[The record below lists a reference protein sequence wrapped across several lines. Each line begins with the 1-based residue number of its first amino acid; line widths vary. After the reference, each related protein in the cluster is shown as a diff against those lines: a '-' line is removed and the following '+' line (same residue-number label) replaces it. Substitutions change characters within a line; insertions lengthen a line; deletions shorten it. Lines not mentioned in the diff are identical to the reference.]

1 MPCQAHL
8 LRLRDGRHA
17 LHHIS
22 RHAVTSPSHQLCR
35 YASDAREA
43 ARLKARL
50 AAIKRL
56 DEHIDPNDL
65 SATLEAHREANRAS
79 LIRKTP
85 NGTDSHVKRPDF
97 LENRPPLIRVVQSHR
112 HQQERQK
119 RKEDDKSALAQF
131 SNLVTK
137 VSKTTDDA
145 TSFQLKSL
153 ERAAEVAKREQD
165 QEAKRR
171 HNANYYGRWMN
182 FLNQHEKPLAPI
194 PEYSLEDRA
203 AFFSVMRRCFAIL
216 GAKQRDA
223 KTQGPIETL
232 APRYYMLHDG
242 FPRPLNSGLKSYPR
256 SEPWCRRP
264 RGKGTKYTAEK
275 WLDTEILAFAE
286 WMEAT
291 PSEKAARATLSD
303 TLIDLIQQVNPVLQ
317 AETFGSQST
326 GLTMPNSDI
335 DIRVTDSTLENNPYT
350 GKPDDKAAKAAWAA
364 KHSAI
369 RKTGMIAHLRTIQS
383 SLAKHEDFD
392 KVEIN
397 ESAFYPLIRAVH
409 IHTGLKIQI
418 VSTKDTSASREAI
431 KKYLAEY
438 PTLKPLFLVLKAAL
452 HLRNLSDPWF
462 GGFGSYTLFMM
473 CVAAL
478 KHLDTQQ
485 REFKKRSLS
494 LDFLHT
500 LHFWSEF
507 DTTRIALSVEPFLM
521 FQKKTIPDARAI
533 EERKKDPVCVFH
545 LLCFPLTTT
554 TDKLQQSL
562 WARHRIAQPLAY
574 KPYMLHL
581 QDPADPYNDLGRSAL
596 AIKDLQATF
605 SKLYQDLTWEMQDPA
620 RMKDPSALLKSVVGK
635 SERYFDEM
643 RIPVDLWGSQFI
655 EEGNE
660 EGEWDE
666 VEGVEDEL
674 SSRLVLEEAH
684 EDNVTRS

>member
-1 MPCQAHL
+1 TELFIVSSEH
-8 LRLRDGRHA
+8 
-17 LHHIS
+17 
-22 RHAVTSPSHQLCR
+22 SPTDS
-35 YASDAREA
+35 
-43 ARLKARL
+43 
-50 AAIKRL
+50 AIKRL
-56 DEHIDPNDL
+56 DEHINPNDL

-79 LIRKTP
+79 LIRKTRT
-85 NGTDSHVKRPDF
+85 GTDSHVKRPAF
-97 LENRPPLIRVVQSHR
+97 LENRPPIIRVVQSDR
-112 HQQERQK
+112 YQQQRE
-119 RKEDDKSALAQF
+119 EDDKSALAEF
-131 SNLVTK
+131 SNLVTQ

-153 ERAAEVAKREQD
+153 ERAAEAAKKEKV
-165 QEAKRR
+165 QEVKRR
-171 HNANYYGRWMN
+171 QNASYYGRWMK
-182 FLNQHEKPLAPI
+182 FLNQHEDPLAPI
-194 PEYSLEDRA
+194 PEYRLEDRA

-223 KTQGPIETL
+223 RTTGPIETL
-232 APRYYMLHDG
+232 APRYFMLHDG
-242 FPRPLNSGLKSYPR
+242 FPRPLNPGLKSYPR

-264 RGKGTKYTAEK
+264 RGKGTKYTAEE
-275 WLDTEILAFAE
+275 WLDIEILAFAE
-286 WMEAT
+286 WMETT

-303 TLIDLIQQVNPVLQ
+303 TLIDLVQQVNPVLQ
-317 AETFGSQST
+317 ADTFGSQST
-326 GLTMPNSDI
+326 GLTMPDSDI
-335 DIRVTDSTLENNPYT
+335 DIRITDSTLEHTPYT

-364 KHSAI
+364 KHSSA
-369 RKTGMIAHLRTIQS
+369 RKTRMMAHLRTIQS

-397 ESAFYPLIRAVH
+397 ELAFYPLVTAIH

-418 VSTKDTSASREAI
+418 VSTKDTSPSREAI

-438 PTLKPLFLVLKAAL
+438 STLKPLFLVLKAAL

-485 REFKKRSLS
+485 RELKPRSLS

-521 FQKKTIPDARAI
+521 FQKKPIPDARAI
-533 EERKKDPVCVFH
+533 EERKKDP
-545 LLCFPLTTT
+545 
-554 TDKLQQSL
+554 SL

-605 SKLYQDLTWEMQDPA
+605 SKLYQDLTWEMQDPT
-620 RMKDPSALLKSVVGK
+620 RIKDPSALLKSVVGK

-666 VEGVEDEL
+666 VEGGEDEL

>member
-1 MPCQAHL
+1 MPCQAQL

-22 RHAVTSPSHQLCR
+22 RHAVTCPLHQLRR

-85 NGTDSHVKRPDF
+85 NGTDSHVERPSF
-97 LENRPPLIRVVQSHR
+97 LQNRPPVIRVVQTYKS
-112 HQQERQK
+112 QKERGK
-119 RKEDDKSALAQF
+119 DNKSAFAEF

-137 VSKTTDDA
+137 VSEKADDA
-145 TSFQLKSL
+145 TTFQLKAL
-153 ERAAEVAKREQD
+153 ERAAEAAKKEQD
-165 QEAKRR
+165 EEVKRR
-171 HNANYYGRWMN
+171 QNANYYGRWMN
-182 FLNQHEKPLAPI
+182 FLKQHEDPPAPV
-194 PEYSLEDRA
+194 PKYTLEDRA
-203 AFFSVMRRCFAIL
+203 AFFAVMRRCFAIL
-216 GAKQRDA
+216 GAKQRIA
-223 KTQGPIETL
+223 RTLGPIETL
-232 APRYYMLHDG
+232 APRYFMLHDG
-242 FPRPLNSGLKSYPR
+242 FPRPLNPDLKSYPR
-256 SEPWCRRP
+256 SEAWCLRP
-264 RGKGTKYTAEK
+264 RGKGTKYTVEE

-286 WMEAT
+286 WMETT
-291 PSEKAARATLSD
+291 PSEKAAREKLSD
-303 TLIDLIQQVNPVLQ
+303 TLIDMIQQINPVLQ

-335 DIRVTDSTLENNPYT
+335 DIRITDSTLEYTPYT
-350 GKPDDKAAKAAWAA
+350 GKPGDKAAKAAWASE
-364 KHSAI
+364 HSST
-369 RKTGMIAHLRTIQS
+369 RKTRMIAHLRTIQS
-383 SLAKHEDFD
+383 SIAKHEDFD

-478 KHLDTQQ
+478 KHADTQQ

-507 DTTRIALSVEPFLM
+507 DTTRVALSVEPFLM
-521 FQKKTIPDARAI
+521 FQKKSIPDARAI
-533 EERKKDPVCVFH
+533 EERKTDPVCLFH
-545 LLCFPLTTT
+545 LLPFPFDHTPTNNPTTVPSSPPPHSPT
-554 TDKLQQSL
+554 PSLQTL
-562 WARHRIAQPLAY
+562 HAPPPRPRRPLQR
-574 KPYMLHL
+574 PR
-581 QDPADPYNDLGRSAL
+581 P
-596 AIKDLQATF
+596 F
-605 SKLYQDLTWEMQDPA
+605 SPRDQRP
-620 RMKDPSALLKSVVGK
+620 PSHFCKTLPRFDVGDAG
-635 SERYFDEM
+635 SDE
-643 RIPVDLWGSQFI
+643 DTGS
-655 EEGNE
+655 
-660 EGEWDE
+660 
-666 VEGVEDEL
+666 
-674 SSRLVLEEAH
+674 
-684 EDNVTRS
+684 